1 MRRLKAINQRI
12 TKENMSTLQA
22 TVQFIKKLPFQ
33 ELVIPDYQ
41 RPYVWQ
47 LKELRQ
53 LWDDILQSLAHDR
66 KDYRIGTIILHEN
79 ADSGKLEIVD
89 GQQR

>member
-1 MRRLKAINQRI
+1 
-12 TKENMSTLQA
+12 MSTLQA

-47 LKELRQ
+47 LKELLLKCLKTKAFCVFQ
-53 LWDDILQSLAHDR
+53 TEDF
-66 KDYRIGTIILHEN
+66 
-79 ADSGKLEIVD
+79 
-89 GQQR
+89 GQKYNDKSRVSS